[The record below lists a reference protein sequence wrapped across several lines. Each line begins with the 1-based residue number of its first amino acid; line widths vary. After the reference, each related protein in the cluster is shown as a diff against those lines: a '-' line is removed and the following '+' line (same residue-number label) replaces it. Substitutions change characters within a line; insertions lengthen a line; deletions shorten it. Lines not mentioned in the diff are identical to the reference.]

1 MGLLRPQRIEWK
13 KQNLLLPCHTFQCF
27 QLWLSSCSFMDTN
40 SLEQVLVVLGSWIAL
55 AFQGWGQLLPAQA
68 LRDTT
73 SENENI
79 IYQCVFNDSERSIC
93 AFVSGS
99 LMRMCQL
106 QLNSSIAVLT
116 CDWAGVA
123 AARRGALTTW
133 IDCLCRDTF
142 SPWRISGLGTESSL
156 KAGNQS
162 TTSRRNMT
170 AL

>member
-55 AFQGWGQLLPAQA
+55 EFQGWGQLLPAQA
-68 LRDTT
+68 LRDTA

-106 QLNSSIAVLT
+106 QLNSSVAVLT

-123 AARRGALTTW
+123 AAQRGALTTW

-142 SPWRISGLGTESSL
+142 SPWRIFGLGTESSS